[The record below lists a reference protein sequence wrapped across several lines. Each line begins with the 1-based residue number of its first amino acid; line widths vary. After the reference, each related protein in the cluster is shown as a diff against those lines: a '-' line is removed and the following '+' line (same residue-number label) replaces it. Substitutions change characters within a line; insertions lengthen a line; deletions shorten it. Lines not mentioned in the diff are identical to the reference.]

1 MKKTFIANE
10 MEYSVIM
17 DESGIKYRIRKEIE
31 MDKRVDY
38 IKVDSKSQVF
48 RVLYENGLDVAS
60 IARMMESHYSFV
72 YGVISISP
80 LEKRVNNKVSKA
92 QLIREEF
99 ERGKTPK
106 EISIEMNT
114 NYSYVYNVIRKYKE
128 GK

>member
-1 MKKTFIANE
+1 MKKTLCANE
-10 MEYSVIM
+10 MEYSIIM
-17 DESGIKYRIRKEIE
+17 EENVIKYRIRKESE
-31 MDKRVDY
+31 LNKRVDY

-48 RVLYENGLDVAS
+48 RVLYENGLGIAD
-60 IARMMESHYSFV
+60 IARLMESHYSFV

-80 LEKRVNNKVSKA
+80 LEKRVNTQVSKA
-92 QLIREEF
+92 QMIRDEF